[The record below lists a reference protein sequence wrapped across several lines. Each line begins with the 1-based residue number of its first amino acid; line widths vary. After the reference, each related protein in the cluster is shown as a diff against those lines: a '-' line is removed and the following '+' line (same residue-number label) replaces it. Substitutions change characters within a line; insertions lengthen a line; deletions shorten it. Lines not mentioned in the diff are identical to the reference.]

1 MKTSVWLV
9 ILLLAGNCIAA
20 VTNPVSVLSFGAVCD
35 GVNNDGPA
43 IQAAINSV
51 MSNSPSGGYITFPVG
66 VCQCNAPLVMGAG
79 VWLEGQGPD
88 ATILRPGPGV
98 SSLLIITGGLSGV
111 LSMQLANQG
120 SYGANAITV
129 SKPYDNTSV
138 TIRGNFF
145 TNWSRAVYW
154 TNGDVAVIEKN
165 YFKKNDY
172 HIYCQQLINGLIS
185 GNYFLRGNGVT
196 LDVGPHLDN
205 EGVIVDGNTIL
216 AATTRNGVPA
226 SGLLIY
232 QAQEVQISHNII
244 DQIGYDGL
252 SMNATRGS
260 VLFVKSSHNWYG
272 PYGTNG
278 YYGIV
283 GTGGVRQF
291 ESDHD
296 TFVGWPQA
304 GIYSF
309 GFTNGPNVEWR
320 IASPFFNYITPS
332 YRDIQIDYSVDVV
345 ITAPVFSSTNA
356 TLVINSTNFPAGPT
370 SGRVDGGKWPT
381 VRGNPVVPN
390 IAPGSAFLIGRQST
404 GLVTVNSGT
413 ATIPGGST
421 SVAVTHGLW
430 AGPSLSDIV
439 LTPANK
445 PTNTPG
451 LLWVS
456 GINQTQFTVNC
467 ASDPGSSG
475 LTFGWKADIS
485 R

>member
-1 MKTSVWLV
+1 
-9 ILLLAGNCIAA
+9 
-20 VTNPVSVLSFGAVCD
+20 
-35 GVNNDGPA
+35 
-43 IQAAINSV
+43 
-51 MSNSPSGGYITFPVG
+51 MSHSPSGGYVTFPVG

-88 ATILRPGPGV
+88 ASILRPGASV

-111 LSMQLANQG
+111 LSMQLANQNSNG
-120 SYGANAITV
+120 VNAITV
-129 SKPYDNTSV
+129 SKPYDDASV
-138 TIRGNFF
+138 TIRGNFLI
-145 TNWSRAVYW
+145 NWSRAVNW

-165 YFKKNDY
+165 FFKKNDY
-172 HIYCQQLINGLIS
+172 HIYCQQLINGRFS
-185 GNYFLRGNGVT
+185 GNYMLRGNGVT

-205 EGVIVDGNTIL
+205 EGVIIDDNTIL
-216 AATTRNGVPA
+216 AAATTNGVLC
-226 SGLLIY
+226 SGIMIN
-232 QAQEVQISHNII
+232 QAQEVHISDNII

-278 YYGIV
+278 QFGIV
-283 GTGGVRQF
+283 GTAGVRQF

-296 TFVGWPQA
+296 TFSGWPIA

-309 GFTNGPNVEWR
+309 GFTNAPNVEWR
-320 IASPFFNYITPS
+320 IDSPLFNVCGPN
-332 YRDIQIDYSVDVV
+332 YRDIQVDYSVDVV
-345 ITAPVFSSTNA
+345 ISAPVFSSTNA
-356 TLVINSTNFPAGPT
+356 NLIINSTNFPAGPT
-370 SGRVDGGKWPT
+370 SGRVDGGRWTKL
-381 VRGNPVVPN
+381 PN
-390 IAPGSAFLIGRQST
+390 ITPGSAFLIGRQST

-413 ATIPGGST
+413 AAIPSGNT

-430 AGPSLSDIV
+430 AGPSPSDIV
-439 LTPANK
+439 VMPTNK

-456 GINQTQFTVNC
+456 SINQTQFTVNC
-467 ASDPGSSG
+467 ANDPGSSG
-475 LTFGWKADIS
+475 LTFEWKADIS